1 MRAIC
6 VSIFTRNKR
15 EPLLV
20 VAVVV
25 ERKAGVGGAQTPCAV
40 ARYDRE
46 KNVETAANAL
56 NGRMG
61 VGFQPANVVA
71 EAPVLQDRLARAK
84 RSFVCRH
91 VDLSLAAGLSRTVEP
106 QTGYV
111 LLATVIELGHHA
123 RLESPEGRRAQLYP
137 GDEIL
142 VAYGARYAP
151 DQFEAVLP
159 DSVGPCDLV
168 AGGGIAA
175 RVLARHASV
184 KKATT
189 ISPLG
194 VLTDRSGAALELRHF
209 VLPARAVGASAPHQI
224 IAVVGT
230 SMNAGKT
237 TAAASLIRGLA
248 AGGLKVGACKIT
260 GTGSGGDI
268 WSMRDAGAAVALD
281 FTDVGYSTTAG
292 AELGELEAAAH
303 LLIDRVVAA
312 GVDVV
317 VVEIADGLLQRETA
331 ALLSSPRTAQRLD
344 AVLLAAADSMG
355 AVMGSSWLRER
366 GLPLRAVTG
375 LLTSSPLATREA
387 QQQVNVEVVPT
398 RALLNSTEAARLC
411 HHTPF
416 VPLGVVS

>member
-1 MRAIC
+1 M
-6 VSIFTRNKR
+6 
-15 EPLLV
+15 
-20 VAVVV
+20 
-25 ERKAGVGGAQTPCAV
+25 
-40 ARYDRE
+40 
-46 KNVETAANAL
+46 
-56 NGRMG
+56 
-61 VGFQPANVVA
+61 
-71 EAPVLQDRLARAK
+71 
-84 RSFVCRH
+84 
-91 VDLSLAAGLSRTVEP
+91 
-106 QTGYV
+106 
-111 LLATVIELGHHA
+111 
-123 RLESPEGRRAQLYP
+123 
-137 GDEIL
+137 
-142 VAYGARYAP
+142 AYGARYAP
-151 DQFEAVLP
+151 DQFEAVVP
-159 DSVGPCDLV
+159 ESVGPCDLV

-184 KKATT
+184 KKATA

-194 VLTDRSGAALELRHF
+194 VLTDGNGAALELGRF
-209 VLPARAVGASAPHQI
+209 IQPSRVLAASDPHQI
-224 IAVVGT
+224 VAVVGT

-237 TAAASLIRGLA
+237 TAAASLIRGLV

-292 AELGELEAAAH
+292 AELGQLEANAH
-303 LLIDRVVAA
+303 LLIDRVVAE

-331 ALLSSPRTAQRLD
+331 ALLSSARTAQRLD

-355 AVMGSSWLRER
+355 AVMGSSWLRGR

-387 QQQVNVEVVPT
+387 QQQLDVEVIAT
-398 RALLNSTEAARLC
+398 RTLLNSTEAARLC
-411 HHTPF
+411 HRTPF

>member
-1 MRAIC
+1 MD
-6 VSIFTRNKR
+6 
-15 EPLLV
+15 L
-20 VAVVV
+20 
-25 ERKAGVGGAQTPCAV
+25 
-40 ARYDRE
+40 
-46 KNVETAANAL
+46 ETAANAL
-56 NGRMG
+56 SRPLNLDFKPSTAG
-61 VGFQPANVVA
+61 AS
-71 EAPVLQDRLARAK
+71 APGLRERLLRAK

-91 VDLSLAAGLSRTVEP
+91 VDLSAAAGLSRTVAP
-106 QTGYV
+106 QSGYV
-111 LLATVIELGHHA
+111 LLATVNELGHHA

-151 DQFEAVLP
+151 DQFEAIVP

-175 RVLARHASV
+175 RAVARHTSV
-184 KKATT
+184 KKATA
-189 ISPLG
+189 ISAVG
-194 VLTDRSGAALELRHF
+194 VLTDSAGAPLELGRF
-209 VLPARAVGASAPHQI
+209 VVAPRAIVGSCPHQVV
-224 IAVVGT
+224 AVVGT

-237 TAAASLIRGLA
+237 TAAASLIRGLV
-248 AGGLKVGACKIT
+248 AGGLTVGACKIT

-281 FTDVGYSTTAG
+281 FTDVGYATTAG
-292 AELGELEAAAH
+292 AELGQLESKAH
-303 LLIDRVVAA
+303 LLIDRVVAE

-355 AVMGSSWLRER
+355 ALMGSSWLRGR
-366 GLPLRAVTG
+366 RLPLRAVTG

-387 QQQVNVEVVPT
+387 QQQLDVEVVST

-411 HHTPF
+411 HRTPF

>member
-1 MRAIC
+1 M
-6 VSIFTRNKR
+6 
-15 EPLLV
+15 
-20 VAVVV
+20 
-25 ERKAGVGGAQTPCAV
+25 
-40 ARYDRE
+40 
-46 KNVETAANAL
+46 ETAANTLSRPLSFDFQATAPAAAAAL
-56 NGRMG
+56 G
-61 VGFQPANVVA
+61 Q
-71 EAPVLQDRLARAK
+71 RLSRAK

-91 VDLSLAAGLSRTVEP
+91 VDLSAAAGLSRTMAP
-106 QTGYV
+106 QSGYV
-111 LLATVIELGHHA
+111 LLAAVNELGHHA

-151 DQFEAVLP
+151 DQFEAVVP
-159 DSVGPCDLV
+159 ESIGPCDLV

-175 RVLARHASV
+175 RVLARHSSV
-184 KKATT
+184 KKATS

-194 VLTDRSGAALELRHF
+194 VLTDAAGEPLELRRF
-209 VLPARAVGASAPHQI
+209 VLPPRALTECRPHQI
-224 IAVVGT
+224 VAVVGT

-237 TAAASLIRGLA
+237 TSAASLIRGLV
-248 AGGLKVGACKIT
+248 AGGLAVGACKIT

-292 AELGELEAAAH
+292 AELGQLEANAH

-331 ALLSSPRTAQRLD
+331 ALLSSARTAQRLD
-344 AVLLAAADSMG
+344 AILLAAADSMG
-355 AVMGSSWLRER
+355 AVMGSSWLRGR

-387 QQQVNVEVVPT
+387 QQQLDVEVIAT
-398 RALLNSTEAARLC
+398 RTLLNSTEAARLC
-411 HHTPF
+411 HRTPF

>member
-1 MRAIC
+1 M
-6 VSIFTRNKR
+6 
-15 EPLLV
+15 
-20 VAVVV
+20 
-25 ERKAGVGGAQTPCAV
+25 
-40 ARYDRE
+40 
-46 KNVETAANAL
+46 ETAANTLSRPLSFELQPPKATAAAAAL
-56 NGRMG
+56 R
-61 VGFQPANVVA
+61 
-71 EAPVLQDRLARAK
+71 ERLSRAK

-91 VDLSLAAGLSRTVEP
+91 VDLSVAAGLSRTMAP
-106 QTGYV
+106 QSGYV
-111 LLATVIELGHHA
+111 LLAVVNELGHHA

-151 DQFEAVLP
+151 DQFEAVIP
-159 DSVGPCDLV
+159 ESVGACDLV

-184 KKATT
+184 KKATA
-189 ISPLG
+189 ISPVG
-194 VLTDRSGAALELRHF
+194 VLTDGEGAVLELRRF
-209 VLPARAVGASAPHQI
+209 IAPSRALAASAPHQI
-224 IAVVGT
+224 VAVVGT

-237 TAAASLIRGLA
+237 TSAANLIRGLV

-268 WSMRDAGAAVALD
+268 WSMRDAGATVALD

-292 AELGELEAAAH
+292 AELDQLEASAH
-303 LLIDRVVAA
+303 LLIDRVVAE

-331 ALLSSPRTAQRLD
+331 ALLSSARTAQRLD

-355 AVMGSSWLRER
+355 AVMGASWLRGR

-387 QQQVNVEVVPT
+387 QHQLDVEVIAT

-411 HHTPF
+411 HRTPF

>member
-1 MRAIC
+1 M
-6 VSIFTRNKR
+6 
-15 EPLLV
+15 
-20 VAVVV
+20 
-25 ERKAGVGGAQTPCAV
+25 
-40 ARYDRE
+40 
-46 KNVETAANAL
+46 ETAANTL
-56 NGRMG
+56 SRPLSFD
-61 VGFQPANVVA
+61 FQPARVA
-71 EAPVLQDRLARAK
+71 AAAAALRERLSRAK

-91 VDLSLAAGLSRTVEP
+91 VDLSVAAGLSRTMAP
-106 QTGYV
+106 QSGYV
-111 LLATVIELGHHA
+111 LLAVVNELGHHA

-151 DQFEAVLP
+151 DQFEAVVP
-159 DSVGPCDLV
+159 ESVGPCDLV

-184 KKATT
+184 KKATV

-194 VLTDRSGAALELRHF
+194 VLTDGAGEPLELRRF
-209 VLPARAVGASAPHQI
+209 VLPPRTLAACGPHQI
-224 IAVVGT
+224 VAVVGT

-237 TAAASLIRGLA
+237 TSAASLIRGLV
-248 AGGLKVGACKIT
+248 AGGLTVGACKIT

-292 AELGELEAAAH
+292 AELGQLEANAH
-303 LLIDRVVAA
+303 LLIDRVIAE

-331 ALLSSPRTAQRLD
+331 ALLSSARTAQRLD

-355 AVMGSSWLRER
+355 AVMGSSWLRGR

-387 QQQVNVEVVPT
+387 QQQLDVEVIAT
-398 RALLNSTEAARLC
+398 RTLLNSTEAARLC
-411 HHTPF
+411 HRTPF